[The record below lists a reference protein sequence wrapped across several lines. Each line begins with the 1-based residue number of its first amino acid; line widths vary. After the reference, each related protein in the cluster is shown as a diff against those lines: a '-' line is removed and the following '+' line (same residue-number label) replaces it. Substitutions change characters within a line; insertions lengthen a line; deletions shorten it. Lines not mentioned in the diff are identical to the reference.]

1 LFREEVMQQEL
12 LVVVLMPQVQKQSAQ
27 KQLV

>member
-12 LVVVLMPQVQKQSAQ
+12 LVVVLMPQVQKQSVQ

>member
-12 LVVVLMPQVQKQSAQ
+12 LVVVLMPQVQKQSVQ
-27 KQLV
+27 KQWV